1 MVDRAHVA
9 ILMAVYQGREY
20 LPDQLKSLTRQSV
33 TNWALIAGDD
43 GSTDGSV
50 ALLEEFAAGRPA
62 GQVKV
67 VAGPR
72 QGAAANFRAL
82 LDHVPAGASHIAFC
96 DQDDVWDIGKLATSI
111 AALPTDRPAIW
122 CSRVVNCNADLQQL
136 SLSPE
141 PRHAPSFRHALM
153 QNMVQGNTLMLN
165 RPAFE
170 LVMAAHAATGPV
182 VMHDWWIYQL
192 ITGAGGLVIYD
203 PTPSVLYRQ
212 HQSNVVGANSA
223 FGSRFA
229 GLRRMLDGTY
239 RRWSRINLAALQAA
253 RERLTPENR
262 ALLEDFAGLQGRL
275 PERIAAMRRGR
286 FFRHGRFS
294 QGALWLAVLLGRC

>member
-20 LPDQLKSLTRQSV
+20 LPDQLKSLIRQSV
-33 TNWALIAGDD
+33 TNWVLIAGDD
-43 GSTDGSV
+43 GSTDGS
-50 ALLEEFAAGRPA
+50 AAYLAEFAATRPA
-62 GQVKV
+62 GQVRV
-67 VAGPR
+67 VPGPR

-82 LDHVPAGASHIAFC
+82 LDHVPPEASHIAFC

-111 AALPTDRPAIW
+111 IALPTDRPAIW
-122 CSRVVNCNADLQQL
+122 CSRVVNCNAELEQL

-141 PRHAPSFRHALM
+141 PRDAPSFRHALM

-170 LVMAAHAATGPV
+170 LVAAAHAVTGPV

-212 HQSNVVGANSA
+212 HQSNVVGANRA
-223 FGSRFA
+223 FRSRFA
-229 GLRRMLDGTY
+229 GLGRMLDGTY
-239 RRWSRINLAALQAA
+239 QRWSRINLAALQAA
-253 RERLTPENR
+253 RGHLTPENR
-262 ALLEDFAGLQGRL
+262 ALLDDFANLQKGLPQ
-275 PERIAAMRRGR
+275 RIAAMRHGR

-294 QGALWLAVLLGRC
+294 QWALWVAVLLGRC